1 MPNTIGYGQP
11 SRSPTDSSAQ
21 DNQLPSSNLQEMIQH
36 LAANQIAAADD
47 HSRDFGDQVP
57 ITIDHNALADAL
69 QTRSQPDPVSDAP
82 PQQEPQIDSSG
93 SDNLEPD
100 ES

>member
-1 MPNTIGYGQP
+1 
-11 SRSPTDSSAQ
+11 
-21 DNQLPSSNLQEMIQH
+21 MIQH

-47 HSRDFGDQVP
+47 HSRDFSDQVP

-82 PQQEPQIDSSG
+82 PQQEPQIDLSG

>member
-1 MPNTIGYGQP
+1 
-11 SRSPTDSSAQ
+11 
-21 DNQLPSSNLQEMIQH
+21 MIQH

-47 HSRDFGDQVP
+47 HSDFGDQVP

-82 PQQEPQIDSSG
+82 PQQEPQIDLSG